1 MDLIVQMISFYLE
14 RDASRMD
21 TIRINELSYEE
32 AIRLLKEKRRG
43 RESDEEIEEI
53 IKNRIGGR
61 LSYVNRLGRE
71 DSIESK

>member
-1 MDLIVQMISFYLE
+1 
-14 RDASRMD
+14 MD
-21 TIRINELSYEE
+21 TIRVNELSHEE

-43 RESDEEIEEI
+43 REPDEKIEDI

-71 DSIESK
+71 EDLEGNIYLSNFES

>member
-1 MDLIVQMISFYLE
+1 
-14 RDASRMD
+14 MD
-21 TIRINELSYEE
+21 TIRINELTHEE

-43 RESDEEIEEI
+43 RETDEEIEDI

-71 DSIESK
+71 ESIEGK

>member
-1 MDLIVQMISFYLE
+1 
-14 RDASRMD
+14 MD
-21 TIRINELSYEE
+21 TIRINELSHEE

-43 RESDEEIEEI
+43 RGGRESDEVIEDI

-71 DSIESK
+71 ENLEGK

>member
-1 MDLIVQMISFYLE
+1 
-14 RDASRMD
+14 MD
-21 TIRINELSYEE
+21 TIRVNELSHDE

-43 RESDEEIEEI
+43 RETDEEIEDI

-71 DSIESK
+71 ESIESK